1 MYSSNPNLRR
11 GECVNIS
18 FFSPVSKMLRLY
30 TAKFSIRV
38 NKNENYSSLEVR
50 DEPMASLKKIKML
63 PQKLESKNR
72 RNTAK

>member
-1 MYSSNPNLRR
+1 
-11 GECVNIS
+11 
-18 FFSPVSKMLRLY
+18 MLRLY